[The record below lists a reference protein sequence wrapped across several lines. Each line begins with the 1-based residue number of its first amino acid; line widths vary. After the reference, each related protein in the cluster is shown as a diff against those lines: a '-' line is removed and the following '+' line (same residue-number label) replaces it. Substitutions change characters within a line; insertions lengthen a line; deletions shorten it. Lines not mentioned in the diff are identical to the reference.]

1 MEMRDLVE
9 DRLISPDRLARHL
22 KTTKREIGETL
33 GIAPE
38 SSIAAAT
45 HRIRFGADVLAASDR
60 DPEHRC
66 TGCRELAHGLCL
78 VSVRAHRGV
87 WWAHT

>member
-1 MEMRDLVE
+1 MEMRNLVE

-38 SSIAAAT
+38 SLSRRQ
-45 HRIRFGADVLAASDR
+45 RIRFGADVLAASDR